1 MIKLSQ
7 QENKV
12 IFNHLNK
19 FLKHF
24 EANELE
30 EKFWE
35 ETYKLKSLKII
46 RDKFKLILDKDA

>member
-1 MIKLSQ
+1 VIKLSQ